1 MHAKTGHADSPR
13 DRPRPPA
20 GLRTR
25 RRTPPDAGRLAGGP
39 AQGRTYFS
47 FSALPAAGVSPPGVR
62 ALHDR
67 NLKVERPGFMPTT
80 HRRFRQGSS
89 LPAGECAGLGQ
100 FVSSGLSLGDSIGH
114 GLAFAIATPPPYT
127 PAPTFH
133 APEAHVALEGYDLV
147 MLGILAVAALLGYFK
162 GMVWQLAWIA
172 GIVASSFVALRF
184 SGQLAPFFGQQAPW
198 NRFTA
203 MLALYAATSIVVWL
217 VFRVIS
223 GAINAIHLSAFDH
236 QLGLLLG
243 LAKGALLC
251 IVITFFAVTLAP
263 AYRDQIVGSR
273 SGRLVAELIVRAD
286 TYLPK
291 ELHDTVDP
299 FVKQF
304 EQQFQQPSGG
314 VALPPTGT
322 AVAGQVSPFKA
333 IVEGVTSAAAWA
345 GAEQGGQGGA
355 MARQAGGTLP
365 SGSAWFVPA
374 GGPPPAPPA
383 PTRPAA
389 SGFAA
394 PPQPFPVGAQSPLP
408 IR

>member
-1 MHAKTGHADSPR
+1 
-13 DRPRPPA
+13 
-20 GLRTR
+20 
-25 RRTPPDAGRLAGGP
+25 
-39 AQGRTYFS
+39 
-47 FSALPAAGVSPPGVR
+47 
-62 ALHDR
+62 
-67 NLKVERPGFMPTT
+67 
-80 HRRFRQGSS
+80 
-89 LPAGECAGLGQ
+89 
-100 FVSSGLSLGDSIGH
+100 
-114 GLAFAIATPPPYT
+114 
-127 PAPTFH
+127 
-133 APEAHVALEGYDLV
+133 VALEGYDLV

-172 GIVASSFVALRF
+172 GIVASSFVSLRF

-203 MLALYAATSIVVWL
+203 MLALYAATSLVVWL

-251 IVITFFAVTLAP
+251 IVVTFFAVTMAP

-291 ELHDTVDP
+291 EMHDTVDP

-304 EQQFQQPSGG
+304 EQQFQAPNGGLAPPPS
-314 VALPPTGT
+314 TG
-322 AVAGQVSPFKA
+322 AMAGQVSPFKA
-333 IVEGVTSAAAWA
+333 MLEGVTSAAAWA

-355 MARQAGGTLP
+355 MAQQAGGALP
-365 SGSAWFVPA
+365 VGSSWFVPPQA
-374 GGPPPAPPA
+374 APPPAQPA
-383 PTRPAA
+383 RPAA
-389 SGFAA
+389 SSFSA
-394 PPQPFPVGAQSPLP
+394 PPAPFPVGAQSPLQV
-408 IR
+408 R

>member
-1 MHAKTGHADSPR
+1 M
-13 DRPRPPA
+13 
-20 GLRTR
+20 
-25 RRTPPDAGRLAGGP
+25 
-39 AQGRTYFS
+39 
-47 FSALPAAGVSPPGVR
+47 
-62 ALHDR
+62 
-67 NLKVERPGFMPTT
+67 
-80 HRRFRQGSS
+80 
-89 LPAGECAGLGQ
+89 
-100 FVSSGLSLGDSIGH
+100 
-114 GLAFAIATPPPYT
+114 
-127 PAPTFH
+127 
-133 APEAHVALEGYDLV
+133 ALEGYDLV

-184 SGQLAPFFGQQAPW
+184 SSQVAPFFGQQAPW

-251 IVITFFAVTLAP
+251 IVVTFFAVTLAP

-291 ELHDTVDP
+291 EIHDTVDP

-304 EQQFQQPSGG
+304 EQQFQAPNGGLAPPSAG
-314 VALPPTGT
+314 AM
-322 AVAGQVSPFKA
+322 AGQVSPFKA
-333 IVEGVTSAAAWA
+333 MLEGVTSAAAWA
-345 GAEQGGQGGA
+345 GTEQGGATAQ
-355 MARQAGGTLP
+355 QAGGALP
-365 SGSAWFVPA
+365 AGSSWFVPPQS
-374 GGPPPAPPA
+374 PPPAQPA
-383 PTRPAA
+383 RPAA
-389 SGFAA
+389 SAFSA
-394 PPQPFPVGAQSPLP
+394 PPGPFPVGAQSPLP
-408 IR
+408 AR